1 VTDGARVP
9 ASTDIAGARHLDDY
23 RVGDRSRSGEIAVS
37 ADDIIAFA
45 RQYDPQPFHLD
56 PEAAK
61 TSLFGGHVASGWHM
75 TALAMRLIVDSDLKP
90 AGGVIGRGVDELRWP
105 NPLRPGDRVHV
116 RAEVLEII
124 PSTSKPDRGTL
135 RVRTEMVNQ
144 KDQVVMS
151 FIALLV
157 VPRRLP

>member
-1 VTDGARVP
+1 MP
-9 ASTDIAGARHLDDY
+9 AAPDRAGGRFLDDY
-23 RVGDRSRSGEIAVS
+23 TPGERRTSGDIAVS

-45 RQYDPQPFHLD
+45 RQFDPQPFHLD

-61 TSLFGGHVASGWHM
+61 RSLFGAHVASGWHM
-75 TALAMRLIVDSDLKP
+75 TALAMRLIVESDLNP

-105 NPLRPGDRVHV
+105 NALKPGDRVHL
-116 RAEVLEII
+116 RQEVLEGI

-135 RVRTEMVNQ
+135 KVRTELVNQ
-144 KDQVVMS
+144 AGQVVMS

-157 VPRRLP
+157 VPRKPAPPR